1 MIKIKEK
8 WNRLSN
14 NTKWLLITEPGWSLP
29 MPWVFYYQPLYMKVL
44 GVSEIGLGLLT
55 SFGMGMSIILPFVGD
70 YFGEKIGKKW
80 AFIILDLICNIG
92 YLLSLFFARDIIAFL
107 LTYLFSAL
115 YSAIGPLWETL
126 LVEEIDDES
135 RTITYSTISLINL
148 FGSLS
153 TPIAGIIIQFYGI
166 LKGFRYVI
174 LIALILFIIKTL
186 VLVFKIKERPVH
198 QYKKDIF
205 RRRLSDVTKII
216 VSNYSVLLLFTITIV
231 MNITMYSIP
240 TYLALYLKDDKGAG
254 LSVEEISLV
263 PMFSSITSILV
274 LSLIIFCTSTRY
286 RRYLLISFLLS
297 VIAYTLYY
305 FSFMY
310 SMFAYFA
317 SIISGIKTIEFIVS
331 RAMLNNYIDR
341 INPEYRSKILS
352 VLYSIVQIVT
362 IPAPTLLGLAYT
374 YDPKNIWVVG
384 IILSIIEL
392 FALIKIE

>member
-1 MIKIKEK
+1 M
-8 WNRLSN
+8 
-14 NTKWLLITEPGWSLP
+14 TK
-29 MPWVFYYQPLYMKVL
+29 
-44 GVSEIGLGLLT
+44 
-55 SFGMGMSIILPFVGD
+55 
-70 YFGEKIGKKW
+70 
-80 AFIILDLICNIG
+80 
-92 YLLSLFFARDIIAFL
+92 
-107 LTYLFSAL
+107 
-115 YSAIGPLWETL
+115 
-126 LVEEIDDES
+126 
-135 RTITYSTISLINL
+135 
-148 FGSLS
+148 
-153 TPIAGIIIQFYGI
+153 
-166 LKGFRYVI
+166 
-174 LIALILFIIKTL
+174 
-186 VLVFKIKERPVH
+186 
-198 QYKKDIF
+198 
-205 RRRLSDVTKII
+205 RRMFTTKII

-274 LSLIIFCTSTRY
+274 LSLIIFRTFTRY

-331 RAMLNNYIDR
+331 RTMLNNYIDR